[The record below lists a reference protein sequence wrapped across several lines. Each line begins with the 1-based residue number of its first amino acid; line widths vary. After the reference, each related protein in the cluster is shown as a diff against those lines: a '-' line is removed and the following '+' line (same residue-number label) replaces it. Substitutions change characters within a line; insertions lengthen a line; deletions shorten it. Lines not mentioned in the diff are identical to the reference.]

1 MTNTKNLLSIVILMI
16 LFSLETVGQKE
27 TAPKLNVSRDTT
39 LNVDLLGE
47 INKTV
52 PDKSVLL
59 PNKIM
64 FTQRIFWGEKG
75 LMRTFNA
82 FELTPEKREHELKI
96 RRTMLVTHQVMGML
110 TLGGM
115 IAQGFVGAKL
125 YNQQKQGIYDE
136 NLKNTHK
143 AIAKGIEIGYFTT
156 ASLSL
161 FAPPKMLNERK
172 GYSSIKLHRILAMIH
187 FSGMITTMIL
197 ANQLEENS
205 DLKPWHRAAA
215 YTTFGAFA
223 ASMIVIK
230 F

>member
-1 MTNTKNLLSIVILMI
+1 MLVAGLLPFELQAQNETNTK
-16 LFSLETVGQKE
+16 QQQAK
-27 TAPKLNVSRDTT
+27 KDTT
-39 LNVDLLGE
+39 VTIDLLGE
-47 INKTV
+47 MNQSA
-52 PDKSVLL
+52 PEKSTLL
-59 PNKIM
+59 PEKIM

-82 FELTPEKREHELKI
+82 FELTPENRMKELKI
-96 RRTMLVTHQVMGML
+96 RRTMLATHQIIGVL

-125 YNQQKQGIYDE
+125 YNATGDDYQSI
-136 NLKNTHK
+136 KNTHK
-143 AIAKGIEIGYFTT
+143 ALATAIEVGYFTS
-156 ASLSL
+156 AGLSL

-172 GYSSIKLHRILAMIH
+172 GYSSIKLHKVLAIVH
-187 FSGMITTMIL
+187 FTGMITTMVL
-197 ANQLEENS
+197 AGQLENNP

-215 YTTFGAFA
+215 FTTFGAFT